1 MGQGFR
7 CGDLVN
13 IPHLRLPGRDLL
25 GGHVPACVLGEVIA
39 AHEPPVT
46 HRADELLFARVC
58 PPVPGELIGA
68 SEFLI
73 AAFPV
78 TAERFLPWKRNAM
91 NYNVDQSLTSEVV

>member
-25 GGHVPACVLGEVIA
+25 GGHVPACMLGEVIA
-39 AHEPPVT
+39 AHKPPVT
-46 HRADELLFARVC
+46 HRADELLLARVC
-58 PPVPGELIGA
+58 SPVPGELIRP
-68 SEFLI
+68 SEFLF

-78 TAERFLPWKRNAM
+78 TAERFLPCVSSQM
-91 NYNVDQSLTSEVV
+91 CL